1 MFHRNRYNAETAVL
15 LYLQIQKTVAR
26 ARRLMQPLLIFRFI
40 TIVWASSLLSCEVD
54 LVVYIY
60 SLCNGCT
67 TNCEDK
73 SENHHNLN
81 PFFFFNCYPTCVFLC
96 FPFVCSSA
104 QQCFQHLL
112 LLEADFVVY
121 LYSLCKSCTTNRKNK
136 TKNNHNVTLSF
147 FNSYFVIPNYASLSC
162 LSAIV
167 SRTSSA
173 ASSFISDAKVVLFVF
188 AHKY

>member
-15 LYLQIQKTVAR
+15 LYIQIQKTVAR

-40 TIVWASSLLSCEVD
+40 TIVWASSLLFSEVD

-81 PFFFFNCYPTCVFLC
+81 PFFFLIVILLVFFCVSHLFAPQRNSAFSTCYFLRLILL
-96 FPFVCSSA
+96 FTFTASARAAQQIAKIKLKITIMLPFLSLILTLLSLITLLFLAFRQSSA
-104 QQCFQHLL
+104 
-112 LLEADFVVY
+112 
-121 LYSLCKSCTTNRKNK
+121 
-136 TKNNHNVTLSF
+136 TLSAQ
-147 FNSYFVIPNYASLSC
+147 P
-162 LSAIV
+162 
-167 SRTSSA
+167 RR
-173 ASSFISDAKVVLFVF
+173 LFLMQR
-188 AHKY
+188 

>member
-40 TIVWASSLLSCEVD
+40 TIVWANSLLLCEVD

-73 SENHHNLN
+73 SKNHHNLN
-81 PFFFFNCYPTCVFLC
+81 PFFFNCYPTCVFLC

-112 LLEADFVVY
+112 LLEANLVVY

-167 SRTSSA
+167 SHAFSA
-173 ASSFISDAKVVLFVF
+173 ASSFISDAKVVLFVL